1 MKLKGAQIFFECLK
15 KEGVE
20 VIFGFPG
27 GSVLDIYHE
36 LPKSG
41 IRHIL
46 VRHEQGAAHMADG
59 YARASGRVGVCLVT
73 SGPGATNTVTGIAT
87 ANMDSI
93 PMVVFT
99 GQVPTAMIG
108 DDAFQEVDIIGITR
122 PCTKHSYL
130 VKDVNDLAPTIK
142 EAFYLARKGRPGP
155 VVVDLPKDMIQS
167 ETEFR
172 YPRGEPAIPG
182 YRPTFEVNMGQVK
195 KAYESIKHSKRPV
208 IYAGGGIIHS
218 RAAEELLRFAELL
231 QIPVTNTLMG
241 LGSFPAVVPNPAGK
255 TRTHSLSVMNLIRA
269 HGTFPG
275 PGGKTVLH
283 PLWLG
288 MLGMHGTYRA
298 NMAVSNSD
306 LLIAIGARFDDRVTG
321 KVAGFAPEAKKIQI
335 DIDPT
340 SMGKTV
346 PVDTRIVGDCR
357 DALQKLIQLAETDP
371 IKGLDGIRAPWIEQ
385 TRKWEEAHPLSYRHG
400 GTLIKPQFVIEK
412 IYEVCNGDAII
423 TTEVG
428 QNQMWAAQF
437 FHFTR
442 PRTFLT
448 SGGLGTMGYGLPA
461 AIGAQAAFPDR
472 LVVDIA
478 GDGSIQMN
486 IQELITAV
494 CNDLPVKV
502 AILRNQY
509 LGMVRQWQELFYA
522 RNYSGTCLDGG
533 RSPDFVKL
541 AEAYGAV
548 GLRATKREEVEGVIR
563 EAFAVRRPVLMDFVV
578 DPEEGVYPIVAPGK
592 TLSQMKLRDRDKRS
606 EKEAGSSFPEALPA

>member
-1 MKLKGAQIFFECLK
+1 MRLKGAQIFFECLK

-20 VIFGFPG
+20 VLFGFPG

-36 LPKSG
+36 LPNAD

-130 VKDVNDLAPTIK
+130 VKNVDDLAPTIK

-167 ETEFR
+167 FAEFR
-172 YPRGEPAIPG
+172 YPRGEPTIPG
-182 YRPTFEVNMGQVK
+182 YRPTYEVNMGQVK

-218 RAAEELLRFAELL
+218 RAAEELIRLAELL

-241 LGSFPAVVPNPAGK
+241 LGSFPAVVPIPAGK
-255 TRTHSLSVMNLIRA
+255 ARPQSLSVMNLIKT
-269 HGTFPG
+269 HGTFPR
-275 PGGKTVLH
+275 PDGKTVLH

-321 KVAGFAPEAKKIQI
+321 KVTGFAPDAKKIQI

-371 IKGLDGIRAPWIEQ
+371 VKGLDGVRGPWLEQ
-385 TRKWEEAHPLSYRHG
+385 IRKWEQAHPLSYRQKG
-400 GTLIKPQFVIEK
+400 KLIKPQFVIEK
-412 IYEVCNGDAII
+412 IYEVCNGEAII

-548 GLRATKREEVEGVIR
+548 GLRATKREEVEAVIR

-578 DPEEGVYPIVAPGK
+578 DPEEGVYPIVPPGK
-592 TLSQMKLRDRDKRS
+592 TLSQMELPDRDKRS